1 MNLPGV
7 VLAVLLGFLAGCAG
21 LWRLV
26 RKLGEEE
33 LPEEPSEA
41 VSVQETTDAPERRC
55 RAARVRGYAMTPLR
69 RW

>member
-33 LPEEPSEA
+33 LPEESPEA
-41 VSVQETTDAPERRC
+41 VPVQETTDGLERR